1 MKTFETPS
9 FKMHVHDDLLIEF
22 IVKKDIKLQESD
34 IWESKKL
41 SLDYLPGKKFVVLM
55 ESEGYMDASADA
67 RKAGASEEYS
77 HHVKAVAMYSTKLHE
92 TVLGKLYLQI
102 SKPFVPT
109 RFFDNREKAL
119 TWLREQQSQ

>member
-1 MKTFETPS
+1 MKTFETNAYT
-9 FKMHVHDDLLIEF
+9 MTVHDDLLIEF
-22 IVKKDIKLQESD
+22 KVKKDVKLQESD
-34 IWESKKL
+34 VWQSRDQ
-41 SLDYLPGKKFVVLM
+41 SLEYLPGKRFVVLM

-77 HHVKAVAMYSTKLHE
+77 KHVMAVAMYSTKLHE

-109 RFFDNREKAL
+109 RFFDNRDKAL
-119 TWLREQQSQ
+119 AWLREQQVR

>member
-34 IWESKKL
+34 IWESKQL
-41 SLDYLPGKKFVVLM
+41 SLDYLPGKRFFVLM
-55 ESEGYMDASADA
+55 ESEGYMDASADDL
-67 RKAGASEEYS
+67 KAGASEEYS
-77 HHVKAVAMYSTKLHE
+77 HHVKAVAKYSRKLHE
-92 TVLGKLYLQI
+92 SILCKLYLQI

-109 RFFDNREKAL
+109 KFFDNREKAL
-119 TWLREQQSQ
+119 AWLREQQSR

>member
-1 MKTFETPS
+1 MKSFETDAYT
-9 FKMHVHDDLLIEF
+9 MIVHDDLLIEF
-22 IVKKDIKLQESD
+22 KVKKDVKLQESD
-34 IWESKKL
+34 IWQSKAQ
-41 SLDYLPGKKFVVLM
+41 SLEYMPNKRFVVLM

-92 TVLGKLYLQI
+92 SILGKLYLQV

-119 TWLREQQSQ
+119 AWLREQQTK

>member
-1 MKTFETPS
+1 
-9 FKMHVHDDLLIEF
+9 VHDDLLIEF
-22 IVKKDIKLQESD
+22 IVKKDVKLQESD
-34 IWESKKL
+34 IWESKQL

-77 HHVKAVAMYSTKLHE
+77 HHVKAVAMYRTKLHE

-119 TWLREQQSQ
+119 AWLREQQSK